1 MKKMNPGKTTFLLF
15 FLMFYSVNL
24 SAQNVRLAVE
34 ITNVGINNGYVYLA
48 IFFNAD
54 EFRRE
59 DPSMVFR
66 LDSNSTVLIQEV
78 SLPPGEYLISAFQDS
93 NNNERLDFNF
103 LGIPR
108 ELVGIS
114 NFSGRGFP
122 ARNFDRH
129 KVPVNNSTSR
139 ITINLHRF

>member
-1 MKKMNPGKTTFLLF
+1 MNPGKTTFLLF